1 MKFNRKKTRKLLFQ
15 RLYAMSY
22 GSLDNMEF
30 EESFYNWVFEF
41 NIDKTYFNEMLD
53 IIIKNEAFFISLVEK
68 YSPKFDPSKMNIM
81 YILPMY
87 IGLAEMF
94 YLTEEI
100 PAKVSINES
109 VEVAKAF
116 WDDSAKKIVNGLLH
130 SVFKDYEELKESAKQ
145 PQETQKYSVLK
156 KSL

>member
-1 MKFNRKKTRKLLFQ
+1 
-15 RLYAMSY
+15 
-22 GSLDNMEF
+22 
-30 EESFYNWVFEF
+30 
-41 NIDKTYFNEMLD
+41 
-53 IIIKNEAFFISLVEK
+53 
-68 YSPKFDPSKMNIM
+68 
-81 YILPMY
+81 
-87 IGLAEMF
+87 LAEMF

-130 SVFKDYEELKESAKQ
+130 SVFKDYEELKEFAKQ

>member
-1 MKFNRKKTRKLLFQ
+1 
-15 RLYAMSY
+15 
-22 GSLDNMEF
+22 
-30 EESFYNWVFEF
+30 
-41 NIDKTYFNEMLD
+41 MLD

-116 WDDSAKKIVNGLLH
+116 
-130 SVFKDYEELKESAKQ
+130 
-145 PQETQKYSVLK
+145 
-156 KSL
+156 

>member
-1 MKFNRKKTRKLLFQ
+1 
-15 RLYAMSY
+15 MSY

-30 EESFYNWVFEF
+30 EESFYNGVFEF

-53 IIIKNEAFFISLVEK
+53 IITRNESFFISVVEK
-68 YSPKFDPSKMNIM
+68 YSPKFNPSKMNIM

-116 WDDSAKKIVNGLLH
+116 WDDSAKKIVNGVLH
-130 SVFKDYEELKESAKQ
+130 NVYKDYTELKELAKI